1 MRENPVKR
9 ALAAGET
16 SLGTMV
22 CEFLTTNVP
31 RLVRSAGADW
41 VLYDLEHSGFGIDRM
56 RDLLPATNAT
66 GLVPLVR
73 VPDAVYDSISRVLD
87 LGALGV
93 MIPGCESADEAR
105 MLVESAR
112 FPPQGK
118 RGFGLLYQDV
128 WEPDGL
134 PATMA
139 KANAET
145 LLIAQIETAAGLE
158 AVDEIAA
165 VDGLDVLWIGQFDL
179 TTSLGIPGQ
188 FDTDAFRDAVA
199 RVLAAAHGAGKHVG
213 MVCASV
219 EDCRAM
225 LAQGLSIVGYSF
237 DTWLLEGALREGLT
251 ELRALRAPTNG

>member
-16 SLGTMV
+16 PLGTMV
-22 CEFLTTNVP
+22 GEFLTTNVA
-31 RLVRSAGADW
+31 RIVRSAGADW
-41 VLYDLEHSGFGIDRM
+41 VLYDLEHSGFGIDRL

-105 MLVESAR
+105 LLVESAR
-112 FPPQGK
+112 FPPAGK

-128 WEPDGL
+128 WEPGGL
-134 PATMA
+134 PQTLA
-139 KANAET
+139 KSNDET
-145 LLIAQIETAAGLE
+145 LLIAQIETVAGLD
-158 AVDEIAA
+158 AVEEIAA
-165 VDGLDVLWIGQFDL
+165 VDGIDVLWIGQFDL
-179 TTSLGIPGQ
+179 TASLGIPGQ
-188 FDTDAFRDAVA
+188 FETDAFRDAVA
-199 RVLAAAHGAGKHVG
+199 RVLAAANAAGKHVG
-213 MVCASV
+213 MVCATV

-225 LAQGLSIVGYSF
+225 LAQGLSIVGFSF
-237 DTWLLEGALREGLT
+237 DTWLLEGALRAGLA
-251 ELRALRAPTNG
+251 ELRS

>member
-16 SLGTMV
+16 PLGTMV

-41 VLYDLEHSGFGIDRM
+41 VLYDLEHSGFGIDRL

-66 GLVPLVR
+66 GLVPIVR

-105 MLVESAR
+105 MLVESGR

-128 WEPDGL
+128 WEPGGL
-134 PATMA
+134 PDTLA
-139 KANAET
+139 KSNDET
-145 LLIAQIETAAGLE
+145 LLIVQIETAAGLE
-158 AVDEIAA
+158 AVEEIAA
-165 VDGLDVLWIGQFDL
+165 VDGIDVLWIGQFDL
-179 TTSLGIPGQ
+179 TASLGIPGQ
-188 FDTDAFRDAVA
+188 FETETFRDAVA
-199 RVLAAAHGAGKHVG
+199 RILAAARASGKHVG
-213 MVCASV
+213 MVCATV
-219 EDCRAM
+219 ADCRAM
-225 LAQGLSIVGYSF
+225 LAEGLSIVGYSF
-237 DTWLLEGALREGLT
+237 DTWLLEGALRDGLA
-251 ELRALRAPTNG
+251 ELRA